1 MIHLSKILLFS
12 YITLVFINCQQTKN
26 KNENNQILNAQY
38 QNLAPSYIKGIHETQ
53 SLYYKNKS
61 KPIIEKLNVLN
72 GIDVLL
78 EKKLHFIKSRK
89 IALVTNHSGVDKNSI
104 PNYKRLMEIE
114 DVELKVIFSPEHGLF
129 GESEAG
135 EKINYSDIDKLP
147 RVISLYGGTRKPS
160 AEMLEDVNLII
171 YDIQDIGARF
181 YTYISTLGMVMEAAA
196 ELDIPV
202 LVLDRPN
209 PIRGDII
216 EGPLLD
222 IKHQSFVGYYPIPT
236 RYGGTV
242 GELAIKIIENKWISP
257 HPELEVIK
265 MEGWQSNA
273 WYDQTD
279 LPWISPSPNI
289 PDLKTAIIY
298 PGMCLFE
305 GTNISE
311 GRGTPNPFKWIG
323 APWIDGKK
331 LSQTLNNFK
340 LPGVVFVPKSFTPVR
355 MPGKSENPKF
365 KDQKCNGIEV
375 WITDRD
381 KYKSIDVGVLT
392 LYTIYNMYPEK
403 IKIRENGL
411 NRLWGSNTLYERLT
425 RGVTAQ
431 DILKY

>member
-1 MIHLSKILLFS
+1 MIHLIKILLYS
-12 YITLVFINCQQTKN
+12 SATLVSINCQQTKTDM
-26 KNENNQILNAQY
+26 
-38 QNLAPSYIKGIHETQ
+38 GIHQ
-53 SLYYKNKS
+53 SQSIYFKNK
-61 KPIIEKLNVLN
+61 PEPLTEKIKVLN

-78 EKKLHFIKSRK
+78 KKKLHFIQSRK
-89 IALVTNHSGVDKNSI
+89 IALVTNHSGVDKNLV
-104 PNYKRLMEIE
+104 PNYKRLMEVE

-135 EKINYSDIDKLP
+135 EKINYTELKELP
-147 RVISLYGGTRKPS
+147 KVISLYGGTRKPS
-160 AEMLEDVNLII
+160 AEMLDGVNLII

-181 YTYISTLGMVMEAAA
+181 YTYISTLGLVMEAGA
-196 ELDIPV
+196 ELGIPV

-216 EGPLLD
+216 EGPILD
-222 IKHQSFVGYYPIPT
+222 IKYQSFVGQYPIAT

-242 GELAIKIIENKWISP
+242 GELAKKIIKNKWITSL
-257 HPELEVIK
+257 PELEIIK
-265 MEGWQSNA
+265 MEGWQPNA
-273 WYDQTD
+273 WFDQTD
-279 LPWISPSPNI
+279 LPWVAPSPNI

-305 GTNISE
+305 GTNVSE

-340 LPGVVFVPKSFTPVR
+340 LPGVVFVPKSFIPVET
-355 MPGKSENPKF
+355 PGKSENPKF
-365 KDQKCNGIEV
+365 KNQKCHGIEV

-381 KYKSIDVGVLT
+381 QYKSIDVGVLT
-392 LYTIYNMYPEK
+392 LFSIYNMYPND
-403 IKIRENGL
+403 IKIRESGL
-411 NRLWGSNTLYERLT
+411 NRLWGSNELYKKLL
-425 RGVTAQ
+425 RGVTVD

>member
-1 MIHLSKILLFS
+1 MIHLIKILLYS
-12 YITLVFINCQQTKN
+12 SATLVSINCQQTKTDM
-26 KNENNQILNAQY
+26 
-38 QNLAPSYIKGIHETQ
+38 GIHQ
-53 SLYYKNKS
+53 SQSIYFKNK
-61 KPIIEKLNVLN
+61 PEPLTEKIKVLN

-78 EKKLHFIKSRK
+78 KKKLHFIQSRK
-89 IALVTNHSGVDKNSI
+89 IALVTNHSGVDKNLV
-104 PNYKRLMEIE
+104 PNYKRLMEVE

-135 EKINYSDIDKLP
+135 EKINYTELKELP
-147 RVISLYGGTRKPS
+147 KVISLYGGTRKPN
-160 AEMLEDVNLII
+160 AEMLDGVNLII

-181 YTYISTLGMVMEAAA
+181 YTYISTLGLVMEAGA
-196 ELDIPV
+196 ELGIPV

-216 EGPLLD
+216 EGPILD
-222 IKHQSFVGYYPIPT
+222 IKYQSFVGQYPIAT

-242 GELAIKIIENKWISP
+242 GELAKKIIKNKWITSL
-257 HPELEVIK
+257 PELEIIK
-265 MEGWQSNA
+265 MEGWQPNA
-273 WYDQTD
+273 WFDQTD
-279 LPWISPSPNI
+279 LPWVAPSPNI

-305 GTNISE
+305 GTNVSE

-340 LPGVVFVPKSFTPVR
+340 LPGVVFVPKSFIPVEI
-355 MPGKSENPKF
+355 PGKSENPKF
-365 KDQKCNGIEV
+365 KNQKCHGIEV

-381 KYKSIDVGVLT
+381 QYKSIDVGVLT
-392 LYTIYNMYPEK
+392 LFSIYNMYPND
-403 IKIRENGL
+403 IKIRESGL
-411 NRLWGSNTLYERLT
+411 NRLWGSSELYKKLL
-425 RGVTAQ
+425 RGVTVD

>member
-1 MIHLSKILLFS
+1 MIYLIKILLYS
-12 YITLVFINCQQTKN
+12 SATLVSINCQQTKTDM
-26 KNENNQILNAQY
+26 
-38 QNLAPSYIKGIHETQ
+38 GIHQ
-53 SLYYKNKS
+53 SQSIYFKNK
-61 KPIIEKLNVLN
+61 PEPLTEKIKVLN

-78 EKKLHFIKSRK
+78 KKKLHFIQSRK
-89 IALVTNHSGVDKNSI
+89 IALVTNHSGVDKNLV
-104 PNYKRLMEIE
+104 PNYKRLMEVE

-135 EKINYSDIDKLP
+135 EKINYTELKELP
-147 RVISLYGGTRKPS
+147 KVISLYGGTRKPS
-160 AEMLEDVNLII
+160 AEMLDGVNLII

-181 YTYISTLGMVMEAAA
+181 YTYISTLGLVMEAGAK
-196 ELDIPV
+196 LGIPV

-216 EGPLLD
+216 EGPILD
-222 IKHQSFVGYYPIPT
+222 IKYQSFVGQYPIAT

-242 GELAIKIIENKWISP
+242 GELAKKIIKNKWITSL
-257 HPELEVIK
+257 PELEIIK
-265 MEGWQSNA
+265 MEGWQPNA
-273 WYDQTD
+273 WFDQTD
-279 LPWISPSPNI
+279 LPWVAPSPNI

-305 GTNISE
+305 GTNVSE

-340 LPGVVFVPKSFTPVR
+340 LPGVVFVPKSFIPVEI
-355 MPGKSENPKF
+355 PGKSENPKF
-365 KDQKCNGIEV
+365 KNQKCHGIEV

-381 KYKSIDVGVLT
+381 QYKSIDVGVLT
-392 LYTIYNMYPEK
+392 LFSIYNMYPND
-403 IKIRENGL
+403 IKIRESGL
-411 NRLWGSNTLYERLT
+411 NRLWGSSELYKKLL
-425 RGVTAQ
+425 RGVTVD

>member
-1 MIHLSKILLFS
+1 MIHLIKILLYS
-12 YITLVFINCQQTKN
+12 SAALVSINCQQTKTDM
-26 KNENNQILNAQY
+26 
-38 QNLAPSYIKGIHETQ
+38 GIHQ
-53 SLYYKNKS
+53 SQSIYFKNK
-61 KPIIEKLNVLN
+61 PEPLTEKIKVLN

-78 EKKLHFIKSRK
+78 KKKLHFIQSRK
-89 IALVTNHSGVDKNSI
+89 IALVTNHSGVDKNLV
-104 PNYKRLMEIE
+104 PNYKRLMEVE

-135 EKINYSDIDKLP
+135 EKINYTELKELP
-147 RVISLYGGTRKPS
+147 KVISLYGGTRKPS
-160 AEMLEDVNLII
+160 AEMLDGVNLII

-181 YTYISTLGMVMEAAA
+181 YTYISTLGLVMEAGA
-196 ELDIPV
+196 ELGIPV

-216 EGPLLD
+216 EGPILD
-222 IKHQSFVGYYPIPT
+222 IKYQSFVGQYPIAT

-242 GELAIKIIENKWISP
+242 GELAKKIIKNKWITSL
-257 HPELEVIK
+257 PELEIIK
-265 MEGWQSNA
+265 MEGWQPNA
-273 WYDQTD
+273 WFDQTD
-279 LPWISPSPNI
+279 LPWVAPSPNI

-305 GTNISE
+305 GTNVSE

-340 LPGVVFVPKSFTPVR
+340 LPGVVFVPKSFIPVEI
-355 MPGKSENPKF
+355 PGKSENPKF
-365 KDQKCNGIEV
+365 KNQKCHGIEV
-375 WITDRD
+375 WVTNRD
-381 KYKSIDVGVLT
+381 QYKSIDVGVLT
-392 LYTIYNMYPEK
+392 LFSIYNMYPND

-411 NRLWGSNTLYERLT
+411 NRLWGSSELYKKLI
-425 RGVTAQ
+425 RGVTVD

>member
-1 MIHLSKILLFS
+1 MIHLIKILLYS
-12 YITLVFINCQQTKN
+12 SATLVSINCQQTKTDM
-26 KNENNQILNAQY
+26 
-38 QNLAPSYIKGIHETQ
+38 GIHQ
-53 SLYYKNKS
+53 SQSIYFKNK
-61 KPIIEKLNVLN
+61 PEPLTEKIKVLN

-78 EKKLHFIKSRK
+78 KKKLHFIQSRK
-89 IALVTNHSGVDKNSI
+89 IALVTNHSGVDKNLV
-104 PNYKRLMEIE
+104 PNYKRLMEVE

-135 EKINYSDIDKLP
+135 EKINYTELKELP
-147 RVISLYGGTRKPS
+147 KVISLYGGTRKPS
-160 AEMLEDVNLII
+160 AEMLDGVNLII

-181 YTYISTLGMVMEAAA
+181 YTYISTLGLVMEAGA
-196 ELDIPV
+196 ELGIPV

-216 EGPLLD
+216 EGPILD
-222 IKHQSFVGYYPIPT
+222 IQYQSFVGQYPIAT

-242 GELAIKIIENKWISP
+242 GELAKKIIKNKWITSL
-257 HPELEVIK
+257 PELEIIK
-265 MEGWQSNA
+265 MEGWQPNA
-273 WYDQTD
+273 WFDQTD
-279 LPWISPSPNI
+279 LPWVAPSPNI

-305 GTNISE
+305 GTNVSE

-340 LPGVVFVPKSFTPVR
+340 LPGVVFVPKSFIPVEI
-355 MPGKSENPKF
+355 PGKSENPKF
-365 KDQKCNGIEV
+365 KNQKCHGIEV

-381 KYKSIDVGVLT
+381 QYKSIDVGVLT
-392 LYTIYNMYPEK
+392 LFSIYNMYPND
-403 IKIRENGL
+403 IKIRESGL
-411 NRLWGSNTLYERLT
+411 NRLWGSSELYKKLL
-425 RGVTAQ
+425 RGVTVD

>member
-1 MIHLSKILLFS
+1 MIHLIKILLYS
-12 YITLVFINCQQTKN
+12 SATLVSINCQQTKTDM
-26 KNENNQILNAQY
+26 
-38 QNLAPSYIKGIHETQ
+38 GIHQ
-53 SLYYKNKS
+53 SQSIYFKNK
-61 KPIIEKLNVLN
+61 PEPLTEKIKVLN

-78 EKKLHFIKSRK
+78 KKKLHFIQSRK
-89 IALVTNHSGVDKNSI
+89 IALVTNHSGVDKNLV
-104 PNYKRLMEIE
+104 PNYKRLMEVE

-135 EKINYSDIDKLP
+135 EKINYTELKELP
-147 RVISLYGGTRKPS
+147 KVISLYGGTRKPS
-160 AEMLEDVNLII
+160 AEMLDGVNLII

-181 YTYISTLGMVMEAAA
+181 YTYISTLGLVMEAGA
-196 ELDIPV
+196 ELGIPV

-216 EGPLLD
+216 EGPILD
-222 IKHQSFVGYYPIPT
+222 IKYQSFVGQYPIAT

-242 GELAIKIIENKWISP
+242 GELAKKIIRNKWITSL
-257 HPELEVIK
+257 PELEIIK
-265 MEGWQSNA
+265 MEGWQPNA
-273 WYDQTD
+273 WFDQTD
-279 LPWISPSPNI
+279 LPWVAPSPNI

-305 GTNISE
+305 GTNVSE

-340 LPGVVFVPKSFTPVR
+340 LPGVVFVPKSFIPVET
-355 MPGKSENPKF
+355 PGKSENPKF
-365 KDQKCNGIEV
+365 KNQKCHGIEV

-381 KYKSIDVGVLT
+381 QYKSIDVGVLT
-392 LYTIYNMYPEK
+392 LFSIYNMYPND
-403 IKIRENGL
+403 IKIRESGL
-411 NRLWGSNTLYERLT
+411 NRLWGSNELYKKLI
-425 RGVTAQ
+425 RGATVD

>member
-26 KNENNQILNAQY
+26 KSVNNQIPNAQY
-38 QNLAPSYIKGIHETQ
+38 ENLAPSYIKGIHETQ

-104 PNYKRLMEIE
+104 PNYKRLMEVE

-135 EKINYSDIDKLP
+135 EKINYSDIDELP

-209 PIRGDII
+209 PIRADII

-242 GELAIKIIENKWISP
+242 GELANKIIENKWISP
-257 HPELEVIK
+257 LPELEIIK
-265 MEGWQSNA
+265 MEGWQPNA

-279 LPWISPSPNI
+279 LPWIPPSPNI

-323 APWIDGKK
+323 SPWIDGKK

-340 LPGVVFVPKSFTPVR
+340 LPGVVFVPKSFTPIR
-355 MPGKSENPKF
+355 IPGKSENPKF

-381 KYKSIDVGVLT
+381 KYRSIDVGVLT
-392 LYTIYNMYPEK
+392 LYTIYN
-403 IKIRENGL
+403 ICL
-411 NRLWGSNTLYERLT
+411 LYTSPSPRDLST
-425 RGVTAQ
+425 SRMPSSA
-431 DILKY
+431 

>member
-1 MIHLSKILLFS
+1 MIHLIKILLYS
-12 YITLVFINCQQTKN
+12 SATLVSINCQQTKTDM
-26 KNENNQILNAQY
+26 
-38 QNLAPSYIKGIHETQ
+38 GIHQ
-53 SLYYKNKS
+53 SQSIYFKNK
-61 KPIIEKLNVLN
+61 PEPLTEKIKVLN

-78 EKKLHFIKSRK
+78 KKKLHFIQSRK
-89 IALVTNHSGVDKNSI
+89 IALVTNHSGVDKNLV
-104 PNYKRLMEIE
+104 PNYKRLMEVE

-135 EKINYSDIDKLP
+135 EKINYTELKELP
-147 RVISLYGGTRKPS
+147 KVISLYGGTRKPS
-160 AEMLEDVNLII
+160 AEMLDGVNLII

-181 YTYISTLGMVMEAAA
+181 YTYISTLGLVMEAGA
-196 ELDIPV
+196 ELGIPV

-216 EGPLLD
+216 EGPILD
-222 IKHQSFVGYYPIPT
+222 IKYQSFVGQYPIAT

-242 GELAIKIIENKWISP
+242 GELAKKIIKNKWITSL
-257 HPELEVIK
+257 PELEIIK
-265 MEGWQSNA
+265 MEGWQPNA
-273 WYDQTD
+273 WFDQTD
-279 LPWISPSPNI
+279 LPWVAPSPNI

-305 GTNISE
+305 GTNVSE

-340 LPGVVFVPKSFTPVR
+340 LPGVVFVPKSFIPVEI
-355 MPGKSENPKF
+355 PGKSENPKF
-365 KDQKCNGIEV
+365 KNQKCHGIEV

-381 KYKSIDVGVLT
+381 QYKSIDVGVLT
-392 LYTIYNMYPEK
+392 LFSIYNMYPND
-403 IKIRENGL
+403 IKIRESGL
-411 NRLWGSNTLYERLT
+411 NRLWGSSELYKKLL
-425 RGVTAQ
+425 RGVTVD